1 MTWQLAALVLGVVA
15 TLVPFGRLPG
25 WMMAAGV
32 AVVALVAGVVDAS
45 DLGDALDALAA
56 PLGFLLVAVPL
67 AVVLDELGFFAAVA
81 ALVDGGRHLRLGLWA
96 LAAAVVILFNLDAAV
111 VLLTPLY
118 VRIALRHG
126 DDPLALAFIP
136 ALMASLASTVLPV
149 SNLTNLVVV
158 EQLDIGA
165 GDFLVHAAPAAL
177 VAVIVG
183 WFGHRRRFPAAVG
196 IPGVVDAVD
205 RTALAI
211 GLPVVVWLLI
221 GFTVG
226 ERLGA
231 PAWTIAAAALL
242 GLILVTRRLPWR
254 TVPIGPA
261 ILALA
266 LGTLAVAAAPDLH
279 LDRLFATDGRV
290 GEAAVFGAAALGA
303 NVMNNLPATVV
314 SLPSLVAHPDRVWA
328 LLLGVNLGPLLWV
341 TGALSTLLWQS
352 TMARIGHPVSARRYA
367 AVGWTVG
374 VPALVA
380 AFVIRLAMA

>member
-25 WMMAAGV
+25 WAMAAVV

-45 DLGDALDALAA
+45 DLHDALDALAS

-81 ALVDGGRHLRLGLWA
+81 AMVDGGRHLRLGLWA

-149 SNLTNLVVV
+149 SNLTNLVVA
-158 EQLDIGA
+158 ERLDVGA

-177 VAVIVG
+177 VAVAVG
-183 WFGHRRRFPAAVG
+183 WFGYRRCFAAPVG
-196 IPGVVDAVD
+196 SPGVVDEVD
-205 RTALAI
+205 RSALVI

-231 PAWTIAAAALL
+231 PAWTIAASALVV
-242 GLILVTRRLPWR
+242 LIVITRRLPWR
-254 TVPIGPA
+254 AVPIGPA
-261 ILALA
+261 VLALA

-279 LDRLFATDGRV
+279 LDRLFAVDGRA

-314 SLPSLVAHPDRVWA
+314 SLPSLAAHPDRVWA

-352 TMARIGHPVSARRYA
+352 TLSRLGHPVSARRYA

-380 AFVIRLAMA
+380 AFVVRLVMA